1 MPLLALI
8 GGVSIGLC
16 LAMAGGWALARRSGN
31 GGWADVVWSF
41 TTGAAGVAYAVTPTA
56 GFMPA
61 PRAAL
66 VAILIAGWS
75 LRLGFH
81 LWRRTAGAAH
91 EDARYAEFRREWG
104 PAFQRRMFVFLQI
117 QALASALPTLAMLAA
132 ARNPAPF
139 PAWSDIAGIA
149 LLAAA
154 VVGEGA
160 ADAQLAH
167 YKADPANK
175 GGVCDTGLWGWSRHP
190 NYFFEWL
197 GWLAY
202 AVIAIGP
209 MGERPLAWAALAGP
223 AFMFA
228 LLRFVSG
235 VPPTEAAMAKSRG
248 VVFADYQARVSAFF
262 PLPPR
267 AANHPQNRSRE
278 TA

>member
-1 MPLLALI
+1 MGLSSLI
-8 GGVSIGLC
+8 ASVTLGLC
-16 LAMAGGWALARRSGN
+16 VAMTGAWVLQRRTGDGGWV
-31 GGWADVVWSF
+31 DVVWTF
-41 TTGAAGVAYAVTPTA
+41 ATGAAGVAYALWPLGGA
-56 GFMPA
+56 MPG
-61 PRAAL
+61 PRAWLVAAL
-66 VAILIAGWS
+66 VAAWS
-75 LRLGFH
+75 VRLGSH

-104 PAFQRRMFVFLQI
+104 AAFERRMFGFLQA
-117 QALASALPTLAMLAA
+117 QAAASALLTLAMLAA

-139 PAWSDIAGIA
+139 PAWSDLAGLA

-154 VVGEGA
+154 VAGEGA
-160 ADAQLAH
+160 ADAQLAR
-167 YKADPANK
+167 YKADPAHR
-175 GGVCDTGLWGWSRHP
+175 GGVCDTGLWAWSRHP

-209 MGERPLAWAALAGP
+209 AGERPVAWLSLVGP
-223 AFMFA
+223 AFMFV

-248 VVFADYQARVSAFF
+248 AVLARYQARVSPFF

-267 AANHPQNRSRE
+267 AALERDP
-278 TA
+278 A